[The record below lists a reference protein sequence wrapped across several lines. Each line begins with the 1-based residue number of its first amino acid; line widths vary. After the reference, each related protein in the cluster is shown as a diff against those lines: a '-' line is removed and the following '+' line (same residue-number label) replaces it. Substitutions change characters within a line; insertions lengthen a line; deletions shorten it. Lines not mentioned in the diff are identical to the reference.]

1 VCACVK
7 VACVCVC
14 EGCRACV
21 HADGREVSLHRSADK
36 YTCFS
41 LLNAFRL
48 FTRTAVALCKHIY
61 TSAGVFQAV
70 AYSDLTEEDALTFLV
85 VDLHLGPMPPSDQA
99 QQTALQASFAG
110 PWHVAKTSDSLCMG
124 GSQQRQGK
132 HGPQPQ
138 ML

>member
-1 VCACVK
+1 MCACVK
-7 VACVCVC
+7 VARVCVC

-70 AYSDLTEEDALTFLV
+70 AYSDLTEEDTLTFLV

-99 QQTALQASFAG
+99 HADLTEEDALTFLVVELHLARCPPQTK
-110 PWHVAKTSDSLCMG
+110 PMRI
-124 GSQQRQGK
+124 SQRK
-132 HGPQPQ
+132 
-138 ML
+138 MR